1 MKMQVII
8 WGGGERGGVY
18 FRRDKKYML
27 RKWIC
32 ITLIILYFG
41 FLLYFQYI
49 RNSFCQFCGLMFP
62 SKEKSVTE
70 HLSLYF
76 FTIELAETHGR
87 SLRNDVDRSEKG
99 AKGYH
104 RHNSK
109 LHQRQRKVCVMNH
122 EYYKQTMQSV
132 VIME

>member
-1 MKMQVII
+1 
-8 WGGGERGGVY
+8 
-18 FRRDKKYML
+18 ML

-62 SKEKSVTE
+62 SKETSVTK

-76 FTIELAETHGR
+76 FTVDLAETRGR
-87 SLRNDVDRSEKG
+87 SSRNDVDRLEKG
-99 AKGYH
+99 AKGCH
-104 RHNSK
+104 RRDSK
-109 LHQRQRKVCVMNH
+109 LHQRQRKVHVCVINH
-122 EYYKQTMQSV
+122 EYYK
-132 VIME
+132 